1 MIFNLKMFDTNKNI
15 IVNESEGY
23 ESVLN
28 HSHDFIEITFIKSGI
43 AFHQINDLHVEI
55 KKGDIFL
62 ISTDAVH
69 SIKPISQNDVF
80 TLTNVLVNKSFFPE
94 GINIKPEMVFKS
106 KLFDYE
112 KQVDLIR
119 NEYKKDIYNEEILL
133 MLIKNLIN
141 CFKIEI
147 LWELQSKNGKRRKQL
162 YTDDYIN
169 MAISYIKEHYNEKID
184 VKDIA
189 DAVGLY
195 PNYLQKLFR
204 EKHETSIMQYLQH
217 YRVEKSCQYLIETNL
232 SVEEIVTLVGINDVK
247 NYYVY
252 FKRYFNTTP
261 RKFRVEHSAIFKKN
275 NIINKGGF

>member
-1 MIFNLKMFDTNKNI
+1 MIFNLKMFDMNKNI

>member
-23 ESVLN
+23 ESILN
-28 HSHDFIEITFIKSGI
+28 HCHDFIEITFIKSGI
-43 AFHQINDLHVEI
+43 ALHQINDSHVEI

-112 KQVDLIR
+112 KQIDLIR

-261 RKFRVEHSAIFKKN
+261 RKFRVEHSAIFKK
-275 NIINKGGF
+275 ITL

>member
-1 MIFNLKMFDTNKNI
+1 MIFNLKMFDMNKNI

-43 AFHQINDLHVEI
+43 ALHQINDSHVEI

-261 RKFRVEHSAIFKKN
+261 RKFRVEHSAIFKK
-275 NIINKGGF
+275 ITL

>member
-43 AFHQINDLHVEI
+43 ALHQINDLHVEI

-80 TLTNVLVNKSFFPE
+80 TLTNVLVNKSFFSD

-112 KQVDLIR
+112 KQIDLIR

-204 EKHETSIMQYLQH
+204 KKHETSIMQYLQH

-261 RKFRVEHSAIFKKN
+261 RKFRTEHSAIFKKN